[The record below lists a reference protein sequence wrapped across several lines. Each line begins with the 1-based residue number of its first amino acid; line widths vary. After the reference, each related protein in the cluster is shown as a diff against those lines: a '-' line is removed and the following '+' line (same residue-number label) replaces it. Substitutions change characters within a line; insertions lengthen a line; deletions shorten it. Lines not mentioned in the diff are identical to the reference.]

1 MFLQAGAFSDQA
13 KAQAL
18 ADKLSGQIPSGLGQP
33 VFVEQTPNNLYRVR
47 IGPFSSRTDANAA
60 ITPIQSATG
69 ITTSL
74 TAP

>member
-18 ADKLSGQIPSGLGQP
+18 ADKLSGQITSGLGHP
-33 VFVEQTPNNLYRVR
+33 VFVEQTPSNLYRVR
-47 IGPFSSRTDANAA
+47 IGPFASRADANAA
-60 ITPIQSATG
+60 IAPIQSATG
-69 ITTSL
+69 LTTSL